1 MVEILLLVLILMV
14 AGSLV
19 LILKAKST
27 TPTEDSALKAQLSD
41 RDARIVELSVA
52 LAAKEAALSGAA
64 AEVVELS
71 TKLEGLG
78 SQQEAMKNQ
87 FKVMATE
94 VLKQQSD
101 AMQKSLKDGN
111 KAHLDIILAPFQKH
125 LDNFEKDVKA
135 GYEKNR
141 DERIE
146 LKSEIKHLVEANE
159 KITKEAGELAR
170 ALRGDVKAQGNWGE
184 LVLEKLLQASGL
196 TSGIEYTVQE
206 SMVGED
212 GKRYLPDVVINM
224 PDNKHLIIDSKVS
237 MVAYERFINTED
249 PDEQAVQADALVH
262 SIQAHIKGLSDKSYQ
277 NLGDSNL
284 DFVLL
289 YIPIEGAYSVA
300 VQREPSLYQYA
311 FDQNIVLVTNTTL
324 WATMRTVGVLWRQEK
339 QSRNMQAIADGAA
352 KMYDKFVGFT
362 EDMIKVGKQ
371 MDTAKGTYGDAMK
384 KLSEGS
390 GNLVHRAEQLKKLG
404 LKNAKQLDAGL
415 VNRAVDDGAVI
426 DEGRPDDANMLD

>member
-237 MVAYERFINTED
+237 MVAYE
-249 PDEQAVQADALVH
+249 QAVQADALVH